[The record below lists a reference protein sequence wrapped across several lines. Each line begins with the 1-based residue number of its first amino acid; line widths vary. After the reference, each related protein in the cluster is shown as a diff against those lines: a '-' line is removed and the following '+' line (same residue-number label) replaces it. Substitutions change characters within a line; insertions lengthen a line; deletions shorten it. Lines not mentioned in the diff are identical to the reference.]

1 MKNSKVLKTILII
14 SGLIASGI
22 GVAILFAPAAFYA
35 IYGIELGSDVSLL
48 NEIRAPGAAL
58 LASGILIISGAFVEK
73 LAFTAVVVSTLLYLS
88 YGLSRVMS
96 IAIDGMPVEGLV
108 QAAILE
114 IIIGL
119 ACVFALVIYRG
130 KKKELV

>member
-1 MKNSKVLKTILII
+1 MKNSKVLKTILI
-14 SGLIASGI
+14 LSGI
-22 GVAILFAPAAFYA
+22 LASVIGATILFAPVAFYA
-35 IYGIELGSDVSLL
+35 TNNIELGGNINLL

-58 LASGILIISGAFVEK
+58 LASGILIISGAFVDK
-73 LAFTAVVVSTLLYLS
+73 LAFTSVVVSTLLYLS

-108 QAAILE
+108 QATISE

-119 ACVFALVIYRG
+119 ASIFALVRYLQNQ
-130 KKKELV
+130 KESS